1 MEVSDDFLIGGDE
14 LFHEPRFVNH
24 YTFMINDYIPN
35 IEKPIAFFL
44 SCSKHKP
51 YNKSPYRRVFHAML
65 NKKLAL
71 RDLSQIYTVSEPAI
85 IVPEELDDT
94 NITKYEFPPNKLKEK
109 GRIIFIE
116 RLSILLPKLIH
127 AHKYSFYILPKHH
140 REIFEKA
147 LKIIVENENKSK
159 LTEKLLSSK
168 VKYAPPLTYNLPK
181 VREIVEITLK
191 KNKLVGYLTSEE

>member
-1 MEVSDDFLIGGDE
+1 MDSSEDFLIGGDE
-14 LFHEPRFVNH
+14 LFQEPRFVKH
-24 YTFMINDYIPN
+24 YNFMIEDYIPN

-65 NKKLAL
+65 AKKLSL

-94 NITKYEFPPNKLKEK
+94 NITKYDFPPDKMKEE
-109 GRIIFIE
+109 GRSIFIE
-116 RLSILLPKLIH
+116 RLAFLLPKLIH

-140 REIFEKA
+140 RGIFEQA
-147 LKIIVENENKSK
+147 LKIISLNKKQSK
-159 LTEKLLSSK
+159 LSEKMLSSK

-181 VREIVEITLK
+181 VREIVKTTLN
-191 KNKLVGYLTSEE
+191 KNNLL

>member
-1 MEVSDDFLIGGDE
+1 MDGSDDFLIGGDE
-14 LFHEPRFVNH
+14 LFQESRFVNH
-24 YTFMINDYIPN
+24 YNYMINDYIPN

-51 YNKSPYRRVFHAML
+51 YNKSPYRRVFHSML
-65 NKKLAL
+65 NKTLAL

-85 IVPEELDDT
+85 IVPEELD
-94 NITKYEFPPNKLKEK
+94 NSSITRYEFPPNKLKDE
-109 GRIIFIE
+109 GRAIFIE
-116 RLSILLPKLIH
+116 RLSFLLPKLIQ

-147 LKIIVENENKSK
+147 LKIIIENKNISK
-159 LTEKLLSSK
+159 LSEKQLSSK

-181 VREIVEITLK
+181 VREIVETTLK
-191 KNKLVGYLTSEE
+191 NSKLV